1 MTQKLS
7 IDVYFDLICP
17 WCLIGKRHLNQALAE
32 LVQMA
37 PGIEVSVNWHSVQ
50 LVPGVP
56 AEGLDFV
63 EFYLQRLGSAE
74 SVRLRQG
81 QVCDAA
87 LHAGAVVDFARIQR
101 FPNTRQ
107 GHQLLAFAALQ
118 LAAPAIERL
127 LERLFDAYFNRGEDL
142 NDMAT
147 LRVIAAEHGLDA
159 HDLEAWIAAG
169 QGKPEQVQVPGVPLF
184 VFNHKKMLCG
194 TGSIGKD

>member
-63 EFYLQRLGSAE
+63 EFYLGSP
-74 SVRLRQG
+74 
-81 QVCDAA
+81 
-87 LHAGAVVDFARIQR
+87 R
-101 FPNTRQ
+101 FQCN
-107 GHQLLAFAALQ
+107 
-118 LAAPAIERL
+118 
-127 LERLFDAYFNRGEDL
+127 
-142 NDMAT
+142 
-147 LRVIAAEHGLDA
+147 
-159 HDLEAWIAAG
+159 
-169 QGKPEQVQVPGVPLF
+169 K
-184 VFNHKKMLCG
+184 
-194 TGSIGKD
+194 